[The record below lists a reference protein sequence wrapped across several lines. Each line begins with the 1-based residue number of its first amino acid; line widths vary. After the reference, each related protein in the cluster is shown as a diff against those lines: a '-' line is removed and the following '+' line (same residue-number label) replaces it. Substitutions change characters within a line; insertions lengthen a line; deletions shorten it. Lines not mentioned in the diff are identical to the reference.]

1 MEPVPEWVLA
11 LLAGMTFLFAFAA
24 VGLPIAFSLTL
35 SAFLCIAFFLDI
47 AVALVGIK
55 VVLFGSV
62 YESSLL
68 PLPLFILMA
77 SIFVASGT
85 SARAYDAFAR
95 LFGGFRAGLPI
106 ATNWLLAFLGALMGS
121 SSAAISMVT
130 QMGAP
135 ELQAR
140 GYHNVVVSGV
150 IIGGSGLAVVI
161 PPSIL
166 MIVYAV
172 VMEQP
177 VIPLFAAG
185 LVPGLLMAFGYTAWI
200 VVHVRLKPP
209 KPVDGLGSEPRPAGD
224 SVDAAPGAKRLRFS
238 EAAVAAM
245 RGEIS
250 VRQRLAASLELLP
263 LLGVMVAMLGSMF
276 LGIASITEG
285 AAVGVLG
292 AVAVG
297 LGYRTLTPSRLM
309 WALWNA
315 ARITGFIM
323 LLLVAGRYFGM
334 YFSLTGISRE
344 FIVWIQALPFEG
356 ITLLLVIMS
365 VFLLLGCVME
375 TISMMLV
382 LVPIAVAALLTRGFD
397 PVVLG
402 VLFVINMEMSLT
414 TPPIG
419 GNLFVMAGMTRPYG
433 ITFEQI
439 VQGAIPFLIVDA
451 IVIILVAEYPILATY
466 LADLVR

>member
-1 MEPVPEWVLA
+1 MPEWAVA
-11 LLAGMTFLFAFAA
+11 LLTGMSFLFVFAA
-24 VGLPIAFSLTL
+24 IGLPIAFSLFL
-35 SAFLCIAFFLDI
+35 SAFLCITWFGDI
-47 AVALVGIK
+47 NLALVGMK

-62 YESSLL
+62 YDGALL

-77 SIFVASGT
+77 SIFVACGA

-95 LFGGFRAGLPI
+95 LFGGFRAGLPV

-121 SSAAISMVT
+121 SSAAVTMVT

-135 ELQAR
+135 ELKSR
-140 GYHNVVVSGV
+140 GYGKTLISGV
-150 IIGGSGLAVVI
+150 IVGGSGLAVVI

-166 MIVYAV
+166 MIVYAI

-185 LVPGLLMAFGYTAWI
+185 LIPGLMMAAGYMVWI
-200 VVHVRLKPP
+200 VFHVRWKPP
-209 KPVDGLGSEPRPAGD
+209 RDVEAA
-224 SVDAAPGAKRLRFS
+224 AAPAVSPRDLASSQSADARPRFS
-238 EAAVAAM
+238 EAAMAAM
-245 RGEIS
+245 RGNITLG
-250 VRQRLAASLELLP
+250 QRLDAAAELLP
-263 LLGVMVAMLGSMF
+263 LLAVVVVMLGSMF
-276 LGIASITEG
+276 LGLASITEG

-292 AVAVG
+292 ALAVG
-297 LGYRTLTPSRLM
+297 LGYRSLPPRRLL
-309 WALWNA
+309 WSLWNA

-334 YFSLTGISRE
+334 YFSLTGISQE
-344 FIVWIQALPFEG
+344 FIVWIQNLPFDG
-356 ITLLLVIMS
+356 LGLLLAIMV
-365 VFLLLGCVME
+365 VFLFLGCVME

-382 LVPIAVAALLTRGFD
+382 LVPIAAAALMAKGFD

-433 ITFEQI
+433 ITFEDI
-439 VQGAIPFLIVDA
+439 VRGAIPFLVVDA
-451 IVIILVAEYPILATY
+451 IVIVLVAQFPILATG